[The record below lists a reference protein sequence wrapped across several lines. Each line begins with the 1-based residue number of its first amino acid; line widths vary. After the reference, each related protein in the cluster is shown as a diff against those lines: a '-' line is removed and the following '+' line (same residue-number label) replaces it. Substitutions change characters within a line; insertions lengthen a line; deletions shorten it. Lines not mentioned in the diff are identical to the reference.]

1 MTERLYETDG
11 ACREFAAVVL
21 SCVPAKDGYAVRLDR
36 TAFFPEGGGQYADT
50 GTLGAAQVTDVQLVD
65 GAPVHYTD
73 RPLTAGETV
82 TGRLDYAVRF
92 ARMQHHTGEHIVSG
106 LICRRFG
113 LHNVG
118 FHLGHTDTTLDFDGE
133 LTRAQLRD
141 IEQEANAAVAAD
153 LAVDIRFPSP
163 EELAQIPYRS
173 KKVLT
178 GTVRLVIIP
187 GVDICACCAPH
198 VSRTGQIGG
207 IKLLDAMRYK
217 GGTRIHM
224 LCGQAAFA
232 AFETLYTEAGRAAAA
247 LSAKPEEL
255 YAAVTRLL
263 AAREEESRRSAA
275 VRRALAEATAKTLP
289 QNQPLCTVFLPDAD
303 ARLSRSLLTA
313 AQKRGNRVCA
323 VFSGSDRE
331 GYTGVIGSESVDLS
345 PLAEQL
351 RQELSARGGGG
362 RARWQGKI
370 AASQHAIGT
379 FLASRFGKEAD
390 G

>member
-11 ACREFAAVVL
+11 ACREFTASVL
-21 SCVPAKDGYAVRLDR
+21 SCAPAKDGYAVRLDR

-65 GAPVHYTD
+65 GDPVHYTD
-73 RPLTAGETV
+73 MPLAAGEAV

-106 LICRRFG
+106 LLFRRFG

-118 FHLGHTDTTLDFDGE
+118 FHLGHSDTTLDLDGE
-133 LTRAQLRD
+133 LTRAQLCA

-153 LAVDIRFPSP
+153 IAVEIRFPSP
-163 EELAQIPYRS
+163 EELEKTDYRS
-173 KKVLT
+173 KKELT
-178 GTVRLVIIP
+178 GAVRLVVIP
-187 GVDICACCAPH
+187 GVDVCACCAPH
-198 VSRTGQIGG
+198 VSRTGQVGG

-217 GGTRIHM
+217 GGTRVHM

-232 AFETLYTEAGRAAAA
+232 AFEALYTEAGRAAAA

-255 YAAVTRLL
+255 HAAVTRLL
-263 AAREEESRRSAA
+263 AAREEDARRAAA
-275 VRRALAEATAKTLP
+275 VRRALAEMTAKTLP
-289 QNQPLCTVFLPDAD
+289 QDQPLCAVFLPDAD
-303 ARLSRSLLTA
+303 AKLCHSLLTA
-313 AQKRGNRVCA
+313 AQKRKNRVCA

-345 PLAEQL
+345 PLAGLL
-351 RQELSARGGGG
+351 RQELSARGGG
-362 RARWQGKI
+362 AAACWQGRI
-370 AASQHAIGT
+370 DASQHTIET
-379 FLASRFGKEAD
+379 CLARFAAAAE
-390 G
+390 